1 MGSVSLKGTEGSEEV
16 EEGRHGASSMGAD
29 RPFLRGELGV
39 TFVIFLLVYFGYS
52 RWVDRR
58 IWAPDPKRPTPAPC
72 TAHMYM
78 DGVEFFLVSR
88 FVPYGFHRNSI
99 KPYGSVVTSSTGTKV
114 ALLYPQVYDLLASLP
129 RKTQIAAGVR

>member
-1 MGSVSLKGTEGSEEV
+1 MGSVSLKGTEGCEEV
-16 EEGRHGASSMGAD
+16 EEGRHGASSVGAD
-29 RPFLRGELGV
+29 MPFLRGELDV

-52 RWVDRR
+52 RRVERR
-58 IWAPDPKRPTPAPC
+58 IWAPDPKRPTP
-72 TAHMYM
+72 AHMYM

-88 FVPYGFHRNSI
+88 FVPYGFQWNSI
-99 KPYGSVVTSSTGTKV
+99 KPYGSIVTSSTGTKV